1 MKNLYMSENFEEAW
15 NQLNES
21 LSDVFDLAKYAFYD
35 MRYPADV
42 FKRSSKAFA
51 EKKKQEASKAF

>member
-1 MKNLYMSENFEEAW
+1 MSENFEEAW

-21 LSDVFDLAKYAFYD
+21 LSNVFDLAKYAFYD

-42 FKRSSKAFA
+42 LKRSSKEFA

>member
-1 MKNLYMSENFEEAW
+1 MSENFEEAW

-42 FKRSSKAFA
+42 LKRYSNTKT
-51 EKKKQEASKAF
+51 EQIKQEASKAF